1 MIGSRENVQKED
13 ANPKMKRRTKMILV
27 DPCEIQTETET
38 ETNEGE
44 NIQAYG
50 SLVGHVKRIKREA

>member
-13 ANPKMKRRTKMILV
+13 ANPKMKRRTKMILI
-27 DPCEIQTETET
+27 DPCEIQTET

-50 SLVGHVKRIKREA
+50 SLVGHVKRVKREA